1 MNVPLHTHEALA
13 QTLID
18 MAKADQNL
26 LNELFA
32 TGELPS
38 EQYHPKM
45 RALHEQHVQILQGI
59 LNEHGWPSIRLVG
72 KEGAKAAWLIAQHAV
87 SHLSFMSSCVAL
99 LKDGV
104 ANNEV
109 EGWQLAFLEDRVLTL
124 QGKAQEYGTQFDVDE
139 QGWPT
144 PFPIANP
151 ERVNER
157 RQALGLNT
165 LEERLE
171 QLRQREQARRKTFNK
186 H

>member
-1 MNVPLHTHEALA
+1 MHTHKKLA

-32 TGELPS
+32 IGELPS

-45 RALHEQHVQILQGI
+45 RALHEQHVQVLQDI
-59 LNEHGWPSIRLVG
+59 LNEHGWPSIHLVG

-87 SHLSFMSSCVAL
+87 SNLPFMLSCVSL

-104 ANNEV
+104 ANNKV
-109 EGWQLAFLEDRVLTL
+109 EGWQLAFLQDRVLTL

-139 QGWPT
+139 QGWPM

-151 ERVNER
+151 ERVNVR
-157 RQALGLNT
+157 RQRLGLNT

-171 QLRQREQARRKTFNK
+171 QLRQRERIRREALDKR
-186 H
+186 